1 MSPEVRHIAAPDV
14 CDRTSAVGESR
25 HRIPCASVGQPT
37 QPCLA
42 AWKWLAKAYRQ
53 LGKDGSALVH
63 DALINARTTRQ
74 IAESRGK
81 TGLQWEKFFSMRLR
95 ECLNTLAAVYGFSR
109 EEKKIRASGT
119 KTQIIGAQ

>member
-1 MSPEVRHIAAPDV
+1 MI
-14 CDRTSAVGESR
+14 
-25 HRIPCASVGQPT
+25 
-37 QPCLA
+37 
-42 AWKWLAKAYRQ
+42 
-53 LGKDGSALVH
+53 H
-63 DALINARTTRQ
+63 DALIRSMTTRQ

-119 KTQIIGAQ
+119 KAQIIGAQ